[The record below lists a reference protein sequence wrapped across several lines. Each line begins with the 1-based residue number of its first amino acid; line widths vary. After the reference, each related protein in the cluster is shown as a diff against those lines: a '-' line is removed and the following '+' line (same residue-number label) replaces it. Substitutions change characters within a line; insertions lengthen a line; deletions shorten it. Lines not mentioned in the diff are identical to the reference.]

1 MMLAK
6 TETAGLHNFQ
16 MIEQSLVDEIKSGN
30 KVIRENGGQ
39 KAVAE
44 ENLDVRS

>member
-1 MMLAK
+1 
-6 TETAGLHNFQ
+6 
-16 MIEQSLVDEIKSGN
+16 MIRAVEGRGWGRIKQE
-30 KVIRENGGQ
+30 IRENGGK